1 MKTSFRE
8 KYFGENVHLRLKL
21 CRIALLLGAVGLFLN
36 ALSSIIIM
44 KQGFMVYILPFT
56 GSIAFLVTFGLSY
69 KFRFGKNILFLS
81 LLMMN
86 LVLMPIS
93 FMTSGGAE
101 SGNPMWMMLGLVF
114 IFMFLDGWRFYFL
127 LIVSILIDITMFIL
141 GVYRP
146 ELVTKLDSGELV
158 RQDVAVSLII
168 SAFIIGAAFRFQ
180 NTLYN
185 KERKLAKERAEEIEE
200 LSNSRSLFFA
210 NMSHEIRTPINTILG
225 LNEMILRDAISD
237 EVAENAMNVQ
247 SAGKLLLSLIND
259 ILDISKIESGKM
271 EIVPAQYETA
281 AMFSDIVNIIWI
293 RASRKKLD
301 FKVDIDEELPS
312 MLYGDEG
319 RLKQVIINIL
329 TNAVKYT
336 EKGSV
341 VLTVK
346 SERTEGNKVRLK
358 IAVSDTGI
366 GIRREDFESIF
377 TVFKRAD
384 SGKTKKIEGT
394 GLGLAIS
401 KQLIDM
407 MNGTISVDSIY
418 QKGSCF
424 TVTVDQQIVN
434 EAPVGSVRYMIKR
447 DITDKK
453 IYKQS
458 FEAPNAEV
466 LIVDDNEMNLIVAR
480 KLLRD
485 TKISVD
491 TALSGRE
498 CLEKTRRKFYH
509 VILMDHMMP
518 EMDGE
523 ETLKLLRSRVDG
535 FCQKTPVIAV
545 TAHVMSNASEFY
557 ESKGFDGYLAKPISG
572 ALLEAAMQKFL
583 PAELIEYAVMQTGS
597 NIGDTT
603 APLLFHSRKKK
614 VCISAD
620 CICDLPVEWIEKLDI
635 KLMYCYITTEKGRF
649 MDTEEIC
656 SDELLGHISDG
667 RKALSSCASTDEYEA
682 FFSDRLMEAES
693 VIHISVSSGAGGEY
707 SAASKAAEGFDNV
720 TVIDSGHISSGM
732 GIIVLNAAKMAQ
744 DGASP
749 ELIRR
754 SAESLREKISASFI
768 MGSAEYMYRNGRV
781 SKKARDICNAL
792 NIHPVMHM
800 HKDRIAFRGFMTG
813 KIEKAG
819 LRYVR
824 SVLMRSRKIDDSIL
838 LITYAGCGVS
848 QLERIRQEAL
858 KYKKFDNIKLMKAS
872 SAISCN
878 CGTNCFGLFY
888 IKK

>member
-336 EKGSV
+336 EKGSI

-649 MDTEEIC
+649 MDTKEIC

-768 MGSAEYMYRNGRV
+768 MGSTEYMYRNGKV
-781 SKKARDICNAL
+781 SKMARDICNAL

>member
-649 MDTEEIC
+649 MDTKEIC

-744 DGASP
+744 DGDSP

-768 MGSAEYMYRNGRV
+768 MGSAEYMYRNGKV
-781 SKKARDICNAL
+781 SKMARDICNAL

>member
-336 EKGSV
+336 EKGSI

-649 MDTEEIC
+649 MDTKEIC

-768 MGSAEYMYRNGRV
+768 MGSAEYMYRNGKV
-781 SKKARDICNAL
+781 SKMARDICNAL

>member
-336 EKGSV
+336 EKGSI

-649 MDTEEIC
+649 MDTKEIC

-693 VIHISVSSGAGGEY
+693 VIHISVSSGVGGEY
-707 SAASKAAEGFDNV
+707 FAASKAAEGFDNV

-768 MGSAEYMYRNGRV
+768 MGSAEYMYRNGKV
-781 SKKARDICNAL
+781 SKMARDICNAL

>member
-557 ESKGFDGYLAKPISG
+557 ESKGFEGYLAKPISG

-649 MDTEEIC
+649 MDTKEIC

-693 VIHISVSSGAGGEY
+693 VIHISVSSGVGGEY
-707 SAASKAAEGFDNV
+707 FAASKAAEGFDNV

-768 MGSAEYMYRNGRV
+768 MGSTEYMYRNGKV
-781 SKKARDICNAL
+781 SKMARDICNAL

>member
-36 ALSSIIIM
+36 ALLSIIIM

-81 LLMMN
+81 LLVMN

-225 LNEMILRDAISD
+225 LNEMILRDAVSD

-649 MDTEEIC
+649 MDTKEIC

-768 MGSAEYMYRNGRV
+768 MGSAEYMYRNGKV
-781 SKKARDICNAL
+781 SKMARDICNAL

>member
-81 LLMMN
+81 LLVMN

-225 LNEMILRDAISD
+225 LNEMILRDAVSD

-597 NIGDTT
+597 NIGDTP

-620 CICDLPVEWIEKLDI
+620 CICDLPAEWIEKLDI

-649 MDTEEIC
+649 MDTKEIC

-768 MGSAEYMYRNGRV
+768 MGSAEYMYRNGKV
-781 SKKARDICNAL
+781 SKMARDICNAL

-838 LITYAGCGVS
+838 LITYAGCGIS

>member
-81 LLMMN
+81 LLVMN

-127 LIVSILIDITMFIL
+127 LIVSILIDITMFVL
-141 GVYRP
+141 GVHRP
-146 ELVTKLDSGELV
+146 GLVTKLDSGVLV

-649 MDTEEIC
+649 MDTKEIC

-768 MGSAEYMYRNGRV
+768 MGSAEYMYRNGKV
-781 SKKARDICNAL
+781 SKMARDICNAL

>member
-81 LLMMN
+81 LLVMN

-141 GVYRP
+141 GVHRP

-336 EKGSV
+336 EKGSI

-649 MDTEEIC
+649 MDTKEIC

-768 MGSAEYMYRNGRV
+768 MGSAEYMYRNGKV
-781 SKKARDICNAL
+781 SKMARDICNAL

>member
-649 MDTEEIC
+649 MDTKEIC

-768 MGSAEYMYRNGRV
+768 MGSTEYMYRNGKV
-781 SKKARDICNAL
+781 SKMARDICNAL

-872 SAISCN
+872 SAI
-878 CGTNCFGLFY
+878 
-888 IKK
+888 

>member
-518 EMDGE
+518 EMNGE

-649 MDTEEIC
+649 MDTKEIC

-693 VIHISVSSGAGGEY
+693 VIHISVSSGVGGEY
-707 SAASKAAEGFDNV
+707 FAASKAAEGFDNV

-768 MGSAEYMYRNGRV
+768 MGSTEYMYRNGKV
-781 SKKARDICNAL
+781 SKMARDICNAL

>member
-649 MDTEEIC
+649 MDTKEIC

-768 MGSAEYMYRNGRV
+768 MGSAEYMYRNGKV
-781 SKKARDICNAL
+781 SKMARDICNAL